1 MGQLNLGNGANFVG
15 GTGGYLADA
24 PKDSIIQYVVA
35 PSNQVNNRFTSSS
48 STPTN
53 TGIYIQITPKVA
65 TSHIHIQGIISNYHG
80 SSQYCYNRLKNT
92 TSGEWVTDN
101 SNDQAWIYGVGND
114 TAWYEVPVYFID
126 APNSTAQQT
135 YQIWGYT
142 GSATAY
148 WGWSSSA
155 ASTHRNFC
163 NLCAFEV
170 AQ

>member
-35 PSNQVNNRFTSSS
+35 PANQVNDRFTTSS
-48 STPTN
+48 STPAN

-65 TSHIHIQGIISNYHG
+65 TSHIHIQGIISNYHNN
-80 SSQYCYNRLKNT
+80 SQYCYNRLKNT
-92 TSGEWVTDN
+92 TSGNWVTDN

-114 TAWYEVPVYFID
+114 TAWYETPVYFID

-142 GSATAY
+142 GGSLAY
-148 WGWSSSA
+148 WGWSQSP
-155 ASTHRNFC
+155 ASGTRNF
-163 NLCAFEV
+163 NNMYAFEV
-170 AQ
+170 KQ

>member
-24 PKDSIIQYVVA
+24 PKDSIIQYVLA
-35 PSNQVNNRFTSSS
+35 PASHVSARFTTSSS
-48 STPTN
+48 TASN

-65 TSHIHIQGIISNYHG
+65 TSHIYIEGVISNYHNNNG
-80 SSQYCYNRLKNT
+80 YCYNRLKNA

-101 SNDQAWIYGVGND
+101 GTDLAWTYASGND
-114 TAWYEVPVYFID
+114 SSWYANPIQFRD

-163 NLCAFEV
+163 HLSAFEV